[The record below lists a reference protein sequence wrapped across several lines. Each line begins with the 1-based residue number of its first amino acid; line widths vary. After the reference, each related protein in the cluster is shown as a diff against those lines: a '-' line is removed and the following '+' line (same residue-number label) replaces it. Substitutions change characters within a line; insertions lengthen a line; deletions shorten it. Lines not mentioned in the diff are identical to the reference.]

1 MSLKN
6 YPYEFSDDY
15 EKLYNFLME
24 YQNYFIFGISDN
36 DYEKI
41 FKIRNVLENNVNA
54 ICFTDDNIYKKFAL
68 NHDEFLKICNEL
80 QLKWIKNISVKG
92 YTHEFCW

>member
-41 FKIRNVLENNVNA
+41 Q
-54 ICFTDDNIYKKFAL
+54 IY
-68 NHDEFLKICNEL
+68 
-80 QLKWIKNISVKG
+80 
-92 YTHEFCW
+92 T

>member
-68 NHDEFLKICNEL
+68 NHDEFLKICMRFCDIL
-80 QLKWIKNISVKG
+80 YGLLLG
-92 YTHEFCW
+92 YLIWGDRGG